1 MSSLKQQV
9 FAFIGMTGIYLGI
22 LALAFP
28 VQFTRLNVISVGA
41 VAAVFLLSALIS
53 SAGSAEDA
61 EKNAQRFLIATTV
74 QMLVAL
80 FFVLIVRYTQP
91 GYFKG
96 MAIHFLILFF
106 VFLTIQAYLLVKRV
120 RKVN

>member
-1 MSSLKQQV
+1 MSSLKQQI
-9 FAFIGMTGIYLGI
+9 FSFIGVTGIYLGV
-22 LALAFP
+22 LALSFP
-28 VQFTRLNVISVGA
+28 AQFTRLNVISIGA
-41 VAAVFLLSALIS
+41 AAVVFLLSALIS
-53 SAGSAEDA
+53 STGSAENA

-80 FFVLIVRYTQP
+80 FFVLIVRFTQP

-106 VFLTIQAYLLVKRV
+106 VFLTLQAYFLVKRV
-120 RKVN
+120 RKTN